1 MRKTLIAASMAA
13 VLLGSSLSPAVAA
26 TTAEVPTDVQ
36 VSWADVAKRWLR
48 VTWTDQGQA
57 NFLAFEIERL
67 PLNPTYWEVET
78 DADGNNEAILK
89 HPFTGEDKVRVTVRN
104 NTPSETARAASV
116 WFDTQKPAQPKVTG
130 ATPSADLSLRL
141 SWTQAATPDLTP
153 NDPLDRPVSDETLT
167 ASVGTDTYSLPLG
180 TTTTTIPPHPR
191 PWTVHLNAA
200 NEWGADQPKGSS
212 IDFGTMT
219 AGFRIDPLGIYGRT
233 SLAFDVV
240 AAAKA
245 CAGCAEDSGPNVV
258 TYLQSRIDASRP
270 WKTIGIYRGE
280 GERFT
285 RHVGSQGG
293 LQYRIYIPASTEISN
308 DRRIVTPAAATSA
321 RYSATQAYFVTA
333 WFNKRAAQVGQVVKL
348 VVDVR
353 PAGTVKADLQVWDG
367 KVWRHAG
374 YVPLVNGK
382 GTLNVKAAGRGTTR
396 SWRVVVPK
404 MSYYGKPILA
414 TAGRTFKLAV
424 S

>member
-1 MRKTLIAASMAA
+1 MRKTLIAAATAA

-26 TTAEVPTDVQ
+26 TAAESPADVQ
-36 VSWADVAKRWLR
+36 VSWADLAKRWLR
-48 VTWTDQGQA
+48 VTWTDEGQA
-57 NFLAFEIERL
+57 NFVAFEVDGL
-67 PLNPTYWEVET
+67 ALNPSYWEVRTEAGGT
-78 DADGNNEAILK
+78 NEAILK
-89 HPFTGEDKVRVTVRN
+89 HPYSNKDKVRVTVRN
-104 NTPSETARAASV
+104 AQSEPARTPSV
-116 WFDTQKPAQPKVTG
+116 WFDTRRPGQPKVTG
-130 ATPSADLSLRL
+130 ATPLADQSLRL
-141 SWTQAATPDLTP
+141 TWSQAKVVDITPD
-153 NDPLDRPVSDETLT
+153 DPLDRPASDETLT
-167 ASVGTDTYSLPLG
+167 ASVGADTYSLPLG
-180 TTTTTIPPHPR
+180 TTTTTIPLHPR
-191 PWTVHLNAA
+191 PWTVNLNAA
-200 NEWGADQPKGSS
+200 NEWGSEQPKGSS

-219 AGFRIDPLGIYGRT
+219 AGFQIAPLGIFGRT
-233 SLAFDVV
+233 SLPFNVV

-245 CAGCAEDSGPNVV
+245 CAGCAEESHNGV

-270 WKTIGIYRGE
+270 WKTIGIYHGE
-280 GERFT
+280 APRFSRT
-285 RHVGSQGG
+285 VGSQGG
-293 LQYRIYIPASTEISN
+293 LQYRIYIPAYTEISN
-308 DRRIVTPAAATSA
+308 NRSIVTPAASTSA

-333 WFNKRAAQVGQVVKL
+333 WFNKRTAQVGQVVKL

-374 YVPLVNGK
+374 YVPLVKGK

-414 TAGRTFKLAV
+414 TPGRTFKLAV